1 MRVRKSYTVWKVFVK
16 GDENSLKI
24 WYENVH
30 EYHFMIICNILHV
43 WYRPSTWD
51 CKLISNF
58 IVFSDNHH
66 YLHEIKTNVCFSF
79 VWLFVLFCFLFLVCF
94 VSVYAP
100 IPSTAIFFV
109 NDEYLNTYLLMLR
122 YNSVKFNYDWY
133 NYPRET
139 MYW

>member
-1 MRVRKSYTVWKVFVK
+1 MRVRKLYTVWKVFVK

-30 EYHFMIICNILHV
+30 EYHFMIICNVFHV

-51 CKLISNF
+51 CKLISNY

-66 YLHEIKTNVCFSF
+66 YLLEIIVLVLFGFLFCFC
-79 VWLFVLFCFLFLVCF
+79 FVLFLFTL
-94 VSVYAP
+94 
-100 IPSTAIFFV
+100 PSHRQPFFFV
-109 NDEYLNTYLLMLR
+109 NDEYLNTHLLMLR